1 MTRLDVVA
9 DLTVDIDGVPGTLT
23 GSGGRL
29 VLETAD
35 PRALWSAV
43 TRASLPAGVGRVD
56 AARALGRLA
65 DGMREAGVRL
75 EVRGPRGPLVA
86 LGDGVRSVTGR
97 MTTGSSALRPGGAGA
112 LGPLV
117 LADLRRRPAV
127 RAAAV
132 ALLAAVA
139 LAAGRRRTRPAGN

>member
-23 GSGGRL
+23 GSGGQL

-43 TRASLPAGVGRVD
+43 TRTSLPAGVGRVD
-56 AARALGRLA
+56 TARALGRLA

-75 EVRGPRGPLVA
+75 EVRGPRGRLVA
-86 LGDGVRSVTGR
+86 LGAGVRSVAGR
-97 MTTGSSALRPGGAGA
+97 VTTGSSALRPGGAGA

-132 ALLAAVA
+132 ALVVAAAA
-139 LAAGRRRTRPAGN
+139 LAVVRRRR

>member
-1 MTRLDVVA
+1 MTRLEVQA

-43 TRASLPAGVGRVD
+43 TRASLPVGVGRVD

-65 DGMREAGVRL
+65 DGMRDAGVRL

-97 MTTGSSALRPGGAGA
+97 VTTGSSALRPGGAGA
-112 LGPLV
+112 LGPLI
-117 LADLRRRPAV
+117 LADLRHRRPV
-127 RAAAV
+127 RVAAFA
-132 ALLAAVA
+132 A
-139 LAAGRRRTRPAGN
+139 LAAAALAVLRRRGR